1 MKKFLILFFLI
12 SIIFSMT
19 GCGGDD
25 SGSSSSPQG
34 ENPGVPS
41 VFKLYPTQYIAQT
54 NGYIYLKAKVLDGNG
69 TPVKNTP
76 VTFTNLSPIG
86 KLSASN
92 IVVVNTD
99 DYGIATAH
107 LYSTN
112 PGFVTILAQVY
123 TGIGEVRDRKTV
135 FFTSSDVLPLS
146 PSMALYVD
154 SYPGG
159 NGIYNE
165 SSDFILFDPPPD
177 PDDTVLILA
186 TVRDIYGLPTITG
199 ITWGTDHPDEVNPI
213 YTDNNTNENGEA
225 KTIVQIIPDVLRET
239 DTFVSIYALADNGAF
254 NMVTLFL
261 KPVVIKTITVT
272 ADPTTVVP
280 EDTSDI
286 TATVTLSSGAAGTAT
301 DGMTVNFA
309 SYDASTCTDSCD
321 ASTCDPTPCGTITP
335 FGQITDGVAPATFT
349 APATEVT
356 CRIIASVGGVSGCTD
371 VIVAKE
377 VLAITPS
384 TAVISGTLGG
394 TLNFTISGGTAPY
407 VVQSGNAGMADND
420 STGTGLWNV
429 ATDGGTIAVTIPAS
443 TAAGDVTL
451 YVTDSD
457 GKTATA
463 TITII

>member
-12 SIIFSMT
+12 SIIFSIT
-19 GCGGDD
+19 GCGGND
-25 SGSSSSPQG
+25 SGSSSSPPG

-54 NGYIYLKAKVLDGNG
+54 NGYIYFKAKVLDGNG

-76 VTFTNLSPIG
+76 VTFTNLSSIG
-86 KLSASN
+86 TLSASN
-92 IVVVNTD
+92 TIVANTD

-107 LYSTN
+107 LFSTS

-123 TGIGEVRDRKTV
+123 TGIGQIRDRKTV
-135 FFTSSDVLPLS
+135 FFTASDVLPLS
-146 PSMALYVD
+146 PSMALDVD

-177 PDDTVLILA
+177 PDNTVLILA

-199 ITWGTDHPDEVNPI
+199 ITWGSDHPTEVNPI
-213 YTDNNTNENGEA
+213 YFDDNTNIYGQA
-225 KTIVQIIPDVLRET
+225 KAIVEITPDVLRET

-261 KPVVIKTITVT
+261 KPVVIKAITVT
-272 ADPTTVVP
+272 ADPTTVLP
-280 EDTSDI
+280 EDTSNI
-286 TATVTLSSGAAGTAT
+286 TATVTLSSGTAGTAT
-301 DGMTVNFA
+301 SGITVNFA
-309 SYDASTCTDSCD
+309 SYDASTCTDPCD
-321 ASTCDPTPCGTITP
+321 ASTCDPAPCGAIDAFAQT
-335 FGQITDGVAPATFT
+335 TDGVATATFT
-349 APATEVT
+349 APENEVT
-356 CRIIASVGGVSGCTD
+356 CRIIASAGGVNGCTD

-384 TAVISGTLGG
+384 TAVISGTLGD
-394 TLNFTISGGTAPY
+394 TLSFKISGGSAPY
-407 VVQSGNAGMADND
+407 VVESDDPVHAYNTPGVGF
-420 STGTGLWNV
+420 WNV
-429 ATDGGTIAVTIPAS
+429 ATDGGTISVTIPPL
-443 TAAGDVTL
+443 TGFGTVTL
-451 YVTDSD
+451 TATDSD

-463 TITII
+463 TITIK